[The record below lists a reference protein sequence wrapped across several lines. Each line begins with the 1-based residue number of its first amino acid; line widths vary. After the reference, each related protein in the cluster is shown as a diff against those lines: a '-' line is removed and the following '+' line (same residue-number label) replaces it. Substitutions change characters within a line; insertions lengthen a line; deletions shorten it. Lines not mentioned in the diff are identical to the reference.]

1 MSNLKE
7 ETLMDGTPVS
17 KELSRSTPY
26 DTGKVKIGVYYEQ
39 PKPPLEQDEL
49 LLQHALLG
57 VAPPKETFFQRLISR
72 LMKG

>member
-1 MSNLKE
+1 
-7 ETLMDGTPVS
+7 MDGTPVS
-17 KELSRSTPY
+17 KETSRFTPY

-57 VAPPKETFFQRLISR
+57 IASPKETFFQKLLTR
-72 LMKG
+72 LMRS

>member
-1 MSNLKE
+1 
-7 ETLMDGTPVS
+7 MDATVIS
-17 KELSRSTPY
+17 KESSRTTPY
-26 DTGKVKIGVYYEQ
+26 DTGKIKIGLYYEP

-57 VAPPKETFFQRLISR
+57 IVPPKETFFQRLISR